1 MSEVKIRTNREM
13 WLGEFSRGKLVKKK
27 IQHPVLQKKKGL
39 RLMFLV
45 STLSKSHIEETAKH
59 DSAYFQLSPALGKR
73 REEDYEFKCKK
84 ILSHKK
90 KENSNEE
97 GEVELL

>member
-13 WLGEFSRGKLVKKK
+13 WLGEFSRGKLVKK
-27 IQHPVLQKKKGL
+27 IQHPEIQKKKGL

-59 DSAYFQLSPALGKR
+59 DSAYFQLSPALRKR

>member
-1 MSEVKIRTNREM
+1 MAGRILKGKT
-13 WLGEFSRGKLVKKK
+13 GEKK

-39 RLMFLV
+39 RLMILI

-59 DSAYFQLSPALGKR
+59 DSAYFQLSPALGKQ

>member
-1 MSEVKIRTNREM
+1 MI
-13 WLGEFSRGKLVKKK
+13 
-27 IQHPVLQKKKGL
+27 
-39 RLMFLV
+39 LV

-59 DSAYFQLSPALGKR
+59 DSASFQLGPALGKR
-73 REEDYEFKCKK
+73 KEEDYEFKSKK

-90 KENSNEE
+90 KESSNEE